1 MLDKVYYTVK
11 DIAGDYAI
19 LESEKGENQV
29 ALFFLPLEIDIGS
42 RVVYEDFQYSMATD
56 NL

>member
-19 LESEKGENQV
+19 LVSEKGENQV
-29 ALFFLPLEIDIGS
+29 ALFFLPQEVDIGS
-42 RVVYEDFQYSMATD
+42 KLVYEDFQYSMAQE
-56 NL
+56 